1 MKTMSQIKYHI
12 DELLREKKAIKN
24 QQIEE
29 KVDEFTKI
37 MIDMPPK
44 DNDDLKRLLRMF
56 AKDVKYITQQ

>member
-1 MKTMSQIKYHI
+1 MN
-12 DELLREKKAIKN
+12 LL
-24 QQIEE
+24 
-29 KVDEFTKI
+29 